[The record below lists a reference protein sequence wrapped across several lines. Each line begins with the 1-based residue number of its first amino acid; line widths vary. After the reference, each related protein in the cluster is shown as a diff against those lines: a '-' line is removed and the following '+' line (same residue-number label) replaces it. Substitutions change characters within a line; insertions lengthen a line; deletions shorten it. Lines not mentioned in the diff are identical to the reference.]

1 VRLTRRDTGEVY
13 ERSFDFEVT
22 EPDRLVL
29 ECTEDCRIR
38 ERATGDAYVTLELRA
53 FPGDEAISLSLTSDG
68 HLLVARDIP
77 PRGAIVVFRSTMIR
91 LVWAAAVLALASPAS
106 AQDFATDLRELRLE
120 HHEARQT
127 EGYLLLGWGAAN
139 VVGGGIA
146 AAIGREDPVVL
157 SAGLVSAGWGL
168 VNGLLS
174 LILLDLS
181 GSREED
187 IRAGRLGDLT
197 DPQEVREQAVVDQ
210 LRSGQIFAL
219 NLGLDVGY
227 IAGGA
232 LMYFLGRERDEDP
245 LAAAGVTVAAQ
256 GLFLLVFDLVNWLG
270 SNARAEELR
279 DL

>member
-1 VRLTRRDTGEVY
+1 MNQLGPTTIA
-13 ERSFDFEVT
+13 
-22 EPDRLVL
+22 LV
-29 ECTEDCRIR
+29 
-38 ERATGDAYVTLELRA
+38 
-53 FPGDEAISLSLTSDG
+53 
-68 HLLVARDIP
+68 
-77 PRGAIVVFRSTMIR
+77 
-91 LVWAAAVLALASPAS
+91 ALASPAS

-127 EGYLLLGWGAAN
+127 EGFVLLGWGAAN

-146 AAIGREDPVVL
+146 AAIGHNDAVVL

-181 GSREED
+181 GSREDD
-187 IRAGRLGDLT
+187 IRNGRLGDLT
-197 DPQEVREQAVVDQ
+197 DPLEVREQAVVDQ

-232 LMYFLGRERDEDP
+232 LMYFLGRERDEGA

-279 DL
+279 DLR